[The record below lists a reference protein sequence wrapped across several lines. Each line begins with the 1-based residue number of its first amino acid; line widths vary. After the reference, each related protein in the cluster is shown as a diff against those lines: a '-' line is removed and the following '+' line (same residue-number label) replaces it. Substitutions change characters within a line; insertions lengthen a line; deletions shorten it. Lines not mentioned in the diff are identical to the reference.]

1 MESMKRFGFLG
12 LATSITISFCL
23 FTSTHAVA
31 QEEELV
37 LEEITVTARKR
48 VENLQDL
55 GLSVSALSKADLD
68 IRFDV
73 DLQSLANASPNLVID
88 DIQQGPGSPAAISI
102 RGIGTTDVEKNF
114 DPTVGV
120 VLDGVFIGVNSGMM
134 LKAIDLE
141 SLEVLRGPQ
150 GTLF

>member
-1 MESMKRFGFLG
+1 MDMESMKRFGFLG

-88 DIQQGPGSPAAISI
+88 DISRVRVVLRQYRSGVSAQPTLRKTSI
-102 RGIGTTDVEKNF
+102 RRSVWYLTGYS
-114 DPTVGV
+114 
-120 VLDGVFIGVNSGMM
+120 SG
-134 LKAIDLE
+134 
-141 SLEVLRGPQ
+141 STRG
-150 GTLF
+150 